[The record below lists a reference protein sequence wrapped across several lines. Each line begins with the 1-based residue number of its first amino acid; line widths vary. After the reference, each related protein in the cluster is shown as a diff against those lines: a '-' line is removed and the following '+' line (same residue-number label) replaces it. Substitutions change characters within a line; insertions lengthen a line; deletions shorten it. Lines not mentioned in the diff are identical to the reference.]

1 MTLRPVSKN
10 TPRPYRAGRTYRADK
25 TIISQI
31 ILRLSAP
38 KLLDNITKQ
47 REYVTA
53 QREENGQESKTVITA
68 VDELLQFAKDVNA
81 GKYDNRTNAVVS
93 LEADLDLTGVEWTP
107 IGCTNDEGDV
117 EHYFSGKFY
126 GNGHSISNIDY
137 ASMYG
142 KEDIG
147 GLFGF
152 LGGGGNFRTDAQRE
166 Y

>member
-1 MTLRPVSKN
+1 MKKQLLSFML
-10 TPRPYRAGRTYRADK
+10 
-25 TIISQI
+25 
-31 ILRLSAP
+31 ILCLVMSLVP
-38 KLLDNITKQ
+38 
-47 REYVTA
+47 VTA
-53 QREENGQESKTVITA
+53 LAEENGQESKTVITA

-152 LGGGGNFRTDAQRE
+152 LGGGRKFPDWRSKGILMMPGKDMYF
-166 Y
+166 

>member
-1 MTLRPVSKN
+1 M
-10 TPRPYRAGRTYRADK
+10 
-25 TIISQI
+25 
-31 ILRLSAP
+31 
-38 KLLDNITKQ
+38 
-47 REYVTA
+47 
-53 QREENGQESKTVITA
+53 
-68 VDELLQFAKDVNA
+68 QFAKDVNA

-152 LGGGGNFRTDAQRE
+152 LGGGRKFPD
-166 Y
+166 

>member
-1 MTLRPVSKN
+1 MSETFLIIDMMLGSQGLSSTYEQAHVDLDLLTL
-10 TPRPYRAGRTYRADK
+10 A
-25 TIISQI
+25 
-31 ILRLSAP
+31 
-38 KLLDNITKQ
+38 
-47 REYVTA
+47 
-53 QREENGQESKTVITA
+53 EENGQESKTVITA

-107 IGCTNDEGDV
+107 IGCTNEEGDV

-152 LGGGGNFRTDAQRE
+152 LGGD
-166 Y
+166 